1 MQYSQ
6 KYQAKKSDA
15 VSVSKA
21 VKVESTNSTMSRNLS
36 QCDSF
41 MTPVT
46 TLIM

>member
-21 VKVESTNSTMSRNLS
+21 VKVESTDSTMSSNN
-36 QCDSF
+36 
-41 MTPVT
+41 VNYVVV
-46 TLIM
+46 